1 MGMAA
6 GMGRWSPPRLQRQKE
21 GRSREEADAGPVDAR
36 RASRRSVRPVGQGG
50 GRVWHLRGSQDRPDP
65 CPLC

>member
-6 GMGRWSPPRLQRQKE
+6 GVGRWSPPKLQRQKK
-21 GRSREEADAGPVDAR
+21 GRSQEKADAGPVDAR
-36 RASRRSVRPVGQGG
+36 RASRRSVRPVGWGG
-50 GRVWHLRGSQDRPDP
+50 GRLWHLRVSLDGPDP